1 MSSTSNV
8 QHVESDRDEATHEAS
23 YRQFSLLVYMAV
35 LHVANFLV
43 ALAIGAIQGNWIEAF
58 VIMLLAIILGASG
71 VMKAKRLPIAMLLLA
86 SLILLGFND

>member
-8 QHVESDRDEATHEAS
+8 QHVESDRDEATQEAS

-58 VIMLLAIILGASG
+58 VIMLLAIILGAFG